1 MQQQGVEVME
11 PLPLFPFGNEA
22 VRRQPQAFQVE
33 GTMAWWGRL
42 EAGSNLS
49 HDQRGSIKLRPTSVL
64 GGKKWAN
71 LSAGQGWHRRPQ
83 KGTGTCRR
91 VIVINE
97 TEGAGVVGASAC
109 CMGWGCLPT

>member
-1 MQQQGVEVME
+1 
-11 PLPLFPFGNEA
+11 
-22 VRRQPQAFQVE
+22 
-33 GTMAWWGRL
+33 MAWWGRL